1 MDIYYEGNDGVFLI
15 FDDKIIENFN
25 IKKKKNIYSKLKD
38 KKKYSSVLNNLHST
52 ADADSKLHNKRKI
65 AKTFNPS
72 LGGVLLIKN
81 EKIRELEDNTLLEE
95 FDKLCRLIENDYGLN
110 IFNYMLNEIYEEEKL
125 ERYFEIETFNYNFIS
140 HRAVKSNLAS
150 DFVKELNNFI
160 EKNFFKNI
168 KENTKKTDKKA
179 DKEKD
184 IKQDAKK
191 DESAETNTAKNTA
204 EFKLKSASKQQTAE
218 IQKSTAKSTAK
229 SQTAIKPQTVAQ
241 TRTATKMQPES
252 KAKPEPEI
260 VAKTVKTPAAN
271 IQREFKKKSEPAT
284 LLETTKTVSSENA
297 EPKVLTDIHSE
308 INLISLS
315 WSSLSP
321 RDTAPVLEE
330 GIPVE
335 INNSSW
341 IRMYFQKPRVRKV
354 VWRFRDKPDAGNLK
368 PLLRVYADGNMLWYE
383 TLNSVAGDKYI
394 ILSEEIE
401 LSRVW
406 AEIGYVDEKNEF
418 IFIARTPV
426 WPPECLFKSSP
437 IRYSLKKSLNNKICL
452 IGATE
457 NLPEQNNIGNT
468 AFTSSGGGF
477 YGIDK

>member
-1 MDIYYEGNDGVFLI
+1 MDIYERNDGVFLI
-15 FDDKIIENFN
+15 FDDKIVENFS

-38 KKKYSSVLNNLHST
+38 KKKYSSVLNNLHIT
-52 ADADSKLHNKRKI
+52 ADEDSKLHNRRKI

-72 LGGVLLIKN
+72 LGGILLIKN
-81 EKIRELEDNTLLEE
+81 EKIRELEDDALLDE

-110 IFNYMLNEIYEEEKL
+110 IFNYMLNEIYEEKKQEK
-125 ERYFEIETFNYNFIS
+125 YFEIETFNYNFIS
-140 HRAVKSNLAS
+140 HRTVKSNLAS

-160 EKNFFKNI
+160 EENFFKNIKENI
-168 KENTKKTDKKA
+168 KENTKKTDTKNKDK
-179 DKEKD
+179 DKEKY
-184 IKQDAKK
+184 AKK
-191 DESAETNTAKNTA
+191 DEKAETETAKNGA
-204 EFKLKSASKQQTAE
+204 ELKLKSAAKLQSSAKLQTM
-218 IQKSTAKSTAK
+218 S
-229 SQTAIKPQTVAQ
+229 
-241 TRTATKMQPES
+241 RT
-252 KAKPEPEI
+252 KPEPEI
-260 VAKTVKTPAAN
+260 MAKTIKTPEAN
-271 IQREFKKKSEPAT
+271 MQTEFKKKSEPET
-284 LLETTKTVSSENA
+284 LLETTNTAAAENTGL
-297 EPKVLTDIHSE
+297 KVLTDIHSE
-308 INLISLS
+308 IDLISLS

-330 GIPVE
+330 GTPVE

-354 VWRFRDKPDAGNLK
+354 VWRLRDKPDADNLK

-383 TLNSVAGDKYI
+383 TLDSVAGDKYI

-437 IRYSLKKSLNNKICL
+437 VRYSLKKSLNNKICL

-457 NLPEQNNIGNT
+457 NLPEQNNIENT

-477 YGIDK
+477 YGINK

>member
-1 MDIYYEGNDGVFLI
+1 MDIYERNDGVFLI
-15 FDDKIIENFN
+15 FDDKIIEDFN
-25 IKKKKNIYSKLKD
+25 IKKKKNIYAKLKD
-38 KKKYSSVLNNLHST
+38 KKKYSSVLNNLHIT
-52 ADADSKLHNKRKI
+52 ADEDSKLHNKRKI

-81 EKIRELEDNTLLEE
+81 EKIRELEDDALLEE
-95 FDKLCRLIENDYGLN
+95 FDRLCRLIENDYGLN
-110 IFNYMLNEIYEEEKL
+110 IFNYMLNEIYEEEKQ
-125 ERYFEIETFNYNFIS
+125 EKYFEIETFNYNFIS

-150 DFVKELNNFI
+150 DFVKELNHFI

-168 KENTKKTDKKA
+168 KENTKKTDK
-179 DKEKD
+179 EKNV
-184 IKQDAKK
+184 KK
-191 DESAETNTAKNTA
+191 DEKAETKTAKNA
-204 EFKLKSASKQQTAE
+204 EEFKLKPAANLQTGLKE
-218 IQKSTAKSTAK
+218 
-229 SQTAIKPQTVAQ
+229 KPAANLQ
-241 TRTATKMQPES
+241 TRS
-252 KAKPEPEI
+252 KTKPEPEAI
-260 VAKTVKTPAAN
+260 FETIKTAA
-271 IQREFKKKSEPAT
+271 A
-284 LLETTKTVSSENA
+284 ENT

-330 GIPVE
+330 GIPIE

-341 IRMYFQKPRVRKV
+341 IRMYFQKPRVRKI
-354 VWRFRDKPDAGNLK
+354 VWRLRDKPDAAHLK

-383 TLNSVAGDKYI
+383 TLDSVGGDKYI

-437 IRYSLKKSLNNKICL
+437 VRYSLKKSLNNKICL